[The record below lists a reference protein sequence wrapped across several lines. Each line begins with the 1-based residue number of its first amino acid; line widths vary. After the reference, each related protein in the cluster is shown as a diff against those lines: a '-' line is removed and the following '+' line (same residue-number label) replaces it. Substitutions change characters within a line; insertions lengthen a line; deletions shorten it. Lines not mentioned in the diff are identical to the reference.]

1 MSGALSGISIADFS
15 RVLAGPY
22 ATMMLADL
30 GADVTK
36 IEHPD
41 KGDDS
46 RSWGPPYAADG
57 QATYFHSVNRNKVSV
72 GIDLKTESG
81 RARAREIALAADVV
95 VENFPPGT
103 MAKFGLDY
111 DTLSAINP
119 RLVYCSITGF
129 GTSEEAASL
138 PGYDL
143 LIQAVG
149 GLMSVTGEPGQPT
162 KVGVALVDVI
172 TGLHAV
178 MAIEAALIQRQS
190 TGRGQKVELTLMSSL
205 LSALVNQSAAWV
217 GAGVVPRAL
226 GNAHPSIVPYQ
237 QFTAADGDFVL
248 AVGNNLQFNAMCV
261 AAGLENL
268 MGNEKFAT
276 NTARVAH
283 RDELVQILNTRFA
296 QRPVAE
302 WVDVFKAAKVPAGPI
317 NSIAQAFEWAD
328 RLGLHPIISIDGL
341 PSIAHPVKYSESEI
355 RYQSSPPP
363 LGSSND

>member
-1 MSGALSGISIADFS
+1 MAGALNGIVVADFS

-46 RSWGPPYAADG
+46 RNWGPPYASDG
-57 QATYFHSVNRNKVSV
+57 QATYFHSVNRNKRSV

-81 RARAREIALAADVV
+81 RARAREIAVSADVL
-95 VENFPPGT
+95 VENFPAGT

-111 DTLSAINP
+111 DTLRALNP

-129 GTSEEAASL
+129 GTSDEAAAL

-178 MAIEAALIQRQS
+178 MAIEAALLQRQS
-190 TGRGQKVELTLMSSL
+190 TGRGQRVELTLMSSL

-248 AVGNNLQFNAMCV
+248 AVGNNLQFNAMCG
-261 AAGLENL
+261 AAGLEHLLDNQ
-268 MGNEKFAT
+268 NYAT

-283 RDELVQILNTRFA
+283 RDELVAILNERFA
-296 QRPVAE
+296 QRRVAE
-302 WVDVFKAAKVPAGPI
+302 WVDVFMAAKVPAGPI
-317 NSIAQAFEWAD
+317 NTIAQAFDWAE
-328 RLGLHPIISIDGL
+328 RLGLNPIVSVEGI
-341 PSIAHPVKYSESEI
+341 PSVAHPVKYSESEI
-355 RYQSSPPP
+355 RYESSPPS
-363 LGSSND
+363 LGAADE

>member
-1 MSGALSGISIADFS
+1 
-15 RVLAGPY
+15 
-22 ATMMLADL
+22 
-30 GADVTK
+30 
-36 IEHPD
+36 
-41 KGDDS
+41 
-46 RSWGPPYAADG
+46 
-57 QATYFHSVNRNKVSV
+57 
-72 GIDLKTESG
+72 
-81 RARAREIALAADVV
+81 
-95 VENFPPGT
+95 
-103 MAKFGLDY
+103 
-111 DTLSAINP
+111 
-119 RLVYCSITGF
+119 
-129 GTSEEAASL
+129 
-138 PGYDL
+138 
-143 LIQAVG
+143 
-149 GLMSVTGEPGQPT
+149 MSVTGEPGQPT

>member
-1 MSGALSGISIADFS
+1 
-15 RVLAGPY
+15 
-22 ATMMLADL
+22 MLF
-30 GADVTK
+30 
-36 IEHPD
+36 
-41 KGDDS
+41 
-46 RSWGPPYAADG
+46 RS
-57 QATYFHSVNRNKVSV
+57 
-72 GIDLKTESG
+72 
-81 RARAREIALAADVV
+81 
-95 VENFPPGT
+95 T

-111 DTLSAINP
+111 ETLSGINP

-129 GTSEEAASL
+129 GTSEEAAAL

-178 MAIEAALIQRQS
+178 MAIEAALIHRQS
-190 TGRGQKVELTLMSSL
+190 TGRGQKVELSLMSSL

-248 AVGNNLQFNAMCV
+248 AVGNNVQFDAMCV

-268 MGNEKFAT
+268 IGDDKFAT
-276 NTARVAH
+276 NSARVAH
-283 RDELVQILNTRFA
+283 RDELVQILNTCFA
-296 QRPVAE
+296 QRSVAE
-302 WVDVFKAAKVPAGPI
+302 WVDVFKAVKVPAGPI

-341 PSIAHPVKYSESEI
+341 ASIAHPVKYSESEI
-355 RYQSSPPP
+355 GYHSSDRKSTR
-363 LGSSND
+363 LNSSH